1 MFSKCIPFWNM
12 AIFNFGRVNM
22 TGGRSLQPSPMLVFH
37 WRRIW
42 SSTTFASP
50 MATWRR
56 SFDKFQE
63 GKGKILLSQWHTF
76 DTYLVGNL
84 GNTKL
89 KVLYRDAFGW
99 VSNIYTTHTYM
110 IYIYIYTNIVF
121 VEATKPPM
129 KLFRFWQRAE
139 RCQHNYQLAGICSLA
154 GCF

>member
-99 VSNIYTTHTYM
+99 VSNIYIQHTH
-110 IYIYIYTNIVF
+110 IWYIYIPISYLL
-121 VEATKPPM
+121 K
-129 KLFRFWQRAE
+129 
-139 RCQHNYQLAGICSLA
+139 QLNLQWSFSGSGKGLKGVSITTS
-154 GCF
+154 